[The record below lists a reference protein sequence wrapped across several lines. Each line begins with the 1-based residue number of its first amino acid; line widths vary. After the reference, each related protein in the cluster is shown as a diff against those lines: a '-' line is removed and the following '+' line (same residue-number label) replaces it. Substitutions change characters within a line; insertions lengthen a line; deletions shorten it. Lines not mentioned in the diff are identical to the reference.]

1 MPNKRPM
8 SVQVRD
14 RLVELLRSRGL
25 RPGDRLPTESEIA
38 ELCDVGRSTTR
49 EALKLLEQEGLIVVE
64 RGRGR
69 FLSSLSA
76 LTVERPITRFES
88 ATAMLEAMG
97 YDARTVVL
105 SVTEAEP
112 TNAEAEALELP
123 AETTVIRL
131 ERLRFTDDHPLI
143 YSMCTVPRECIPG
156 PIRHV
161 NWLGSLHDL
170 LAAQGYPPVSSVARL
185 QAVDVPSDVRERYS
199 LGDVGSWLLISET
212 VITTSGRHVLY
223 AQDYHRGDAFSFNV
237 LRR

>member
-1 MPNKRPM
+1 M

-14 RLVELLRSRGL
+14 RLVDLFRSRNL

-38 ELCDVGRSTTR
+38 ELCDVGRSTAR

-76 LTVERPITRFES
+76 LSVERPITRFES
-88 ATAMLEAMG
+88 VSTMLEAMG
-97 YDARTVVL
+97 YDTRSVVL
-105 SVTEAEP
+105 SVTENEP
-112 TNAEAEALELP
+112 SEAEAEALELS
-123 AETTVIRL
+123 AGETVIRL
-131 ERLRFTDDHPLI
+131 ERLRFTGDDPLI
-143 YSMCTVPRECIPG
+143 YSVDTVPREYIPG

-161 NWLGSLHDL
+161 NWTGSLNDL

-185 QAVDVPSDVRERYS
+185 QAVDLPPDVCERYS
-199 LGDVGSWLLISET
+199 LGGVGPWLLISET
-212 VITTSGRHVLY
+212 VITTSGRPVLY
-223 AQDYHRGDAFSFNV
+223 AQDYHRGDAFAFNV